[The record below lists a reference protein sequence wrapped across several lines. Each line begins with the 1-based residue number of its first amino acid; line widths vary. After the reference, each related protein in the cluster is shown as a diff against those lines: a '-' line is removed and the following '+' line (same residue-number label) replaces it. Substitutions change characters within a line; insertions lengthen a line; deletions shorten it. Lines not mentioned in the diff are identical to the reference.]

1 MSDDA
6 PIDLFR
12 KEAIRHRTRA
22 LYGDVILAAPLST
35 WIITGLMAVII
46 AGLIGFGIWG
56 EIDGQPIW
64 RWALGHGK

>member
-6 PIDLFR
+6 PTDLFR